1 MPHDKNSKIMKEGK
15 HRENIRCHRKKTLVG
30 YQKSAAR
37 IIVKSDTRTP
47 MLLNL
52 DPAPSYKDETCGIP
66 VSTDV
71 DSVLSVSNNTNVAV
85 VITAVP

>member
-1 MPHDKNSKIMKEGK
+1 MNGHSF
-15 HRENIRCHRKKTLVG
+15 
-30 YQKSAAR
+30 QKSAAKTR
-37 IIVKSDTRTP
+37 DNNDIRTP

-66 VSTDV
+66 VPTDV
-71 DSVLSVSNNTNVAV
+71 DSVLSVSNNTDVAV